1 MRFIAARAMDAARRV
16 SSDTK
21 AYPPCP
27 VHQPMPHGLSPSQ
40 TRPAA
45 QGAALGSLPSQPRPS
60 PQLWGLRARK
70 VRAEGR
76 VDIDSLTEDKD
87 ENMISESLKIIGE
100 LKAAMAAEA
109 PSTSAHEVVSREP
122 PAEPC

>member
-1 MRFIAARAMDAARRV
+1 MRFIAARAMVAARRV

-45 QGAALGSLPSQPRPS
+45 QGAALGSTTLPPQTRPS
-60 PQLWGLRARK
+60 PQLRGLRARNIRGRPRVHAALQ
-70 VRAEGR
+70 VRRGH
-76 VDIDSLTEDKD
+76 
-87 ENMISESLKIIGE
+87 
-100 LKAAMAAEA
+100 AM
-109 PSTSAHEVVSREP
+109 T
-122 PAEPC
+122 